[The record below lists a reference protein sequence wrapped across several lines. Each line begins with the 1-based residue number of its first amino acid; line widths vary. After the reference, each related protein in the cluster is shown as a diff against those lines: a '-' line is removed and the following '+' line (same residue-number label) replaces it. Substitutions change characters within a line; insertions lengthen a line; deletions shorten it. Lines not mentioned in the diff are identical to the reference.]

1 MNGNHSRLRPGFRQL
16 RRLGVVGLVGL
27 VPLVVACDGSGT
39 GDGRPL
45 VVATHSILGDL
56 ATNVFGDLA
65 TVEVVMPAGAD
76 PHGFEPSAADVAL
89 LNEADLV
96 VANGLGFEVGL
107 TDALEAAVDDGVD
120 VLELGE
126 QLDPLPLAE
135 GDGEDPHW
143 FTDPSRTVRAAGL
156 IADAAA
162 AVDGIDAIEVATQ
175 AEGYVDAVTAAD
187 AAIDDDLLD
196 IPHDDRLL
204 VTNHEVFGYF
214 ADRYGFVVI
223 GTVIPSGTTLAEP
236 SSAALSDLVDT
247 IDETGVPAI
256 FADTSS
262 SSALADALAQE
273 TGEDIAV
280 VELFSES
287 LGEPGSGGETY
298 LQLIRTNA
306 DRILGALT

>member
-1 MNGNHSRLRPGFRQL
+1 M
-16 RRLGVVGLVGL
+16 
-27 VPLVVACDGSGT
+27 
-39 GDGRPL
+39 
-45 VVATHSILGDL
+45 
-56 ATNVFGDLA
+56 ATNVFGDTA

-76 PHGFEPSAADVAL
+76 PHEFEPSAADVAL

-107 TDALEAAVDDGVD
+107 VDALDAAAEDGVD

-126 QLDPLPLAE
+126 QLAPLPLAE

-143 FTDPSRTVRAAGL
+143 FTDPRRTVRAVGL
-156 IADAAA
+156 VADAAA
-162 AVDGIDAIEVATQ
+162 DVDGIDTDAVEAQ
-175 AEGYVDAVTAAD
+175 AGAYADAVTSAD
-187 AAIDDDLLD
+187 AEIGDDLLA
-196 IPHDDRLL
+196 IPGRDRRL

-214 ADRYGFVVI
+214 ADRYGFEVI

-236 SSAALSDLVDT
+236 SSADLSALVDT

-262 SSALADALAQE
+262 SSDLADVLAEE
-273 TGEDIAV
+273 TGQDIAV

>member
-1 MNGNHSRLRPGFRQL
+1 
-16 RRLGVVGLVGL
+16 
-27 VPLVVACDGSGT
+27 
-39 GDGRPL
+39 
-45 VVATHSILGDL
+45 
-56 ATNVFGDLA
+56 
-65 TVEVVMPAGAD
+65 
-76 PHGFEPSAADVAL
+76 VAL

-107 TDALEAAVDDGVD
+107 VDAVDAVAEDGVD

-143 FTDPSRTVRAAGL
+143 FTDPQRTVRAVGL

-162 AVDGIDAIEVATQ
+162 DVAGIDTHAVAAQ
-175 AEGYVDAVTAAD
+175 AEAYADAVTTAD
-187 AAIDDDLLD
+187 AVIGDDLLA
-196 IPHDDRLL
+196 IPVGDRQL

-214 ADRYGFVVI
+214 ADRYGFEVI

-236 SSAALSDLVDT
+236 SSADLSALVDT
-247 IDETGVPAI
+247 IHETGVPAI

-262 SSALADALAQE
+262 SRDLAEVLADE

-306 DRILGALT
+306 DRILGGLT